1 MKETAMAGTSMARA
15 SLGVCAAVFAVACAD
30 TKSTPGTDAET
41 GTTASVITWS
51 DGGRAFAI
59 DCELAGDCRNRAFA
73 LCHGGQYTTLKA
85 DTITPAD
92 YTRGIQGR
100 ATMVARCT

>member
-1 MKETAMAGTSMARA
+1 MASPSMSRS
-15 SLGVCAAVFAVACAD
+15 SLGVCIALLAVACAD
-30 TKSTPGTDAET
+30 AKSTPGTDPET

-51 DGGRAFAI
+51 DGARAFSI
-59 DCELAGDCRNRAFA
+59 DCQLPGDCRNRAFA

-92 YTRGIQGR
+92 YTRGISGR

>member
-1 MKETAMAGTSMARA
+1 MATGSMARGTFGIC
-15 SLGVCAAVFAVACAD
+15 LAVLAVACAD
-30 TKSTPGTDAET
+30 AKSTPGTDSET

-51 DGGRAFAI
+51 DGKRAFSI

-73 LCHGGQYTTLKA
+73 LCHGGAYTALKM
-85 DTITPAD
+85 DTIAPTD
-92 YTRGIQGR
+92 YTRGMTGR